1 MSIFNSGNGILVAAL
16 PVINFTATVAN
27 VFQVVFGIIG
37 VLSVMFVAFGGFK
50 YVISA
55 GNPAGIRQAKD
66 TILYALIGLAVGI
79 SANVIIAFTL
89 GRFG

>member
-1 MSIFNSGNGILVAAL
+1 MITLLLANNIFFAGL
-16 PVINFTATVAN
+16 PIVDFTATVTN

-37 VLSVMFVAFGGFK
+37 ILSVLFVAFGGFK

-55 GNPAGIRQAKD
+55 GNPEGIRQAKD
-66 TILYALIGLAVGI
+66 TIVYALIGLAVGL
-79 SANVIIAFTL
+79 SASLIIAFTL